1 MSRAW
6 VIAAVVAVAARAE
19 APADAGRPFIS
30 PPCLSGSLDRRAS
43 LATIHS
49 GKVSL
54 QREVAPAITVETGTY
69 TVCIDDGSDS
79 GPRRVVALGHGLAL
93 VLFAPAASLTRAESS
108 AASWK
113 ALRLRLKEDAQQ
125 TGCLKMLPAGT
136 ELFARPGG
144 EKVGQVIEATPYG
157 KWEAAEDSGVHWAQL
172 KVNVGFGMVKV
183 WIKDDGRDWCPE

>member
-1 MSRAW
+1 VNRFWVLAA
-6 VIAAVVAVAARAE
+6 VIAFAAHAE
-19 APADAGRPFIS
+19 APAKPLIS
-30 PPCLSGSLDRRAS
+30 PACLSQTLDRKAS

-54 QREVAPAITVETGTY
+54 QRDVAPAITVETGTY
-69 TVCIDDGSDS
+69 TVCVDDPSDS

-93 VLFAPAASLTRAESS
+93 VLYAPPASLTKAESS

-113 ALRLRLKEDAQQ
+113 SLRAKLKEDAQQ
-125 TGCLKMLPAGT
+125 VGCLKMLPVGM

-144 EKVGQVIEATPYG
+144 EKVGEVIEATPYG
-157 KWEAAEDSGVHWAQL
+157 KWDSAEDSGVHWSQL
-172 KVNVGFGMVKV
+172 KVNVGFGMIKV